1 MSEPQVSDS
10 PVIGQATHE
19 HIIQILLDHR
29 LETIK
34 RLDHGEKRMAGI
46 EGELAINTELT
57 KEIRDAVVTARVM
70 TKFIRW
76 AGGIIAALGAIWAGF
91 ITFMS
96 GKPPSPV

>member
-1 MSEPQVSDS
+1 MEPDS

-29 LETIK
+29 ADTIK
-34 RLDHGEKRMAGI
+34 RLDVGEKRMAGI

-57 KEIRDAVVTARVM
+57 KEIRDAVVTARTMSRLV
-70 TKFIRW
+70 RW
-76 AGGIIAALGAIWAGF
+76 AGGIIAGLAAIWAGVV
-91 ITFMS
+91 TFMG